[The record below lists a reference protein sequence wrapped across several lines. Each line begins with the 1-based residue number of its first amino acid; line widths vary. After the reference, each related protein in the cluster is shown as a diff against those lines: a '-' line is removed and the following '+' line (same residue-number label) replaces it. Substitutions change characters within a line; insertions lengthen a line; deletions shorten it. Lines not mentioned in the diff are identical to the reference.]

1 VSGNRR
7 VYLPA
12 AIGCAAAAALLLWAA
27 ATHAPALRVPPTIAL
42 LLAGV
47 MVAAAWRLLQLHRQL
62 AGAGDG
68 VAALMLAGT
77 ATFALWIAVG
87 SGARSCRVSLDRS
100 PYAAASGIACRIPFG
115 VGGVLAAVMALYAV
129 SRWMRA
135 RRAGTGEM
143 GG

>member
-1 VSGNRR
+1 MSGNRR
-7 VYLPA
+7 AYLPA
-12 AIGCAAAAALLLWAA
+12 AIGCAAVALLLVWAA
-27 ATHAPALRVPPTIAL
+27 ATRAPALRVPPTIAL

-68 VAALMLAGT
+68 LAALMLAGT

-87 SGARSCRVSLDRS
+87 SGARNCRVALDRS
-100 PYAAASGIACRIPFG
+100 PYTAASGLTCRIPFG

-135 RRAGTGEM
+135 RRVGTGEV